1 MGFMV
6 GSEPVLKLRKRV
18 ELRLFVIQSARFRT
32 MKETDF
38 LSGWADLAYSARHMV
53 FEHCADAIALLNP
66 YSDRFGDLNIAACQ
80 LFGYPRQEL
89 LTLPVSKLFGH
100 QLAELIVFSQAV
112 LEKGRGWSDELS
124 CNCKTGERMKLEV
137 TATTLHIKG
146 QQQIILVLREQ
157 RRQRF
162 HQDQA
167 DTERTMRGGLI
178 EWRNIL
184 NLFKETERDNQLL
197 LSAVGD
203 GIYSID
209 SEGLATFVNPAGARM
224 LGWEPADMIGKN
236 IHLIHHHSHA
246 DGTHYPVEDCPIYR
260 AVHDGVVHEGRQEV
274 FWRRDGSCFPV
285 EFTSTPIISSSRLVG
300 AVVVFRDIT
309 ERRTT
314 ELQLKTAL
322 EELQQLKQR
331 LEDQNAYLQEE
342 IQIEHN
348 YREIVGQSEPIL
360 KIVKQID
367 VVAPTDASV
376 LIHGESGTGK
386 ELIARAIHQAS
397 RRSSHPLIRVN
408 CAAIPADLFESE
420 FFGHIRGAFTGAV
433 RDRIGRF
440 ELADGG
446 TLFLDEI
453 GEIPLDLQSKLLRVL
468 QEGQFERVGE
478 ERTRKVDVRIVA
490 ATNRNLRE
498 EVQAKRFREDLYFRL
513 NVFPIQSPALRDRP
527 MDIAPLAMHFIS
539 EVGKRLNLPG
549 RRLRSVDMVRLQR
562 YPWPGNIRELQN
574 VIERALI
581 TAQDNNLNIDLP
593 DDGGSG
599 VSQRQVEVNVTANIL
614 TDEQLRT
621 LEREN
626 TLSALRACQGKLFGK
641 DGAAELLGLK
651 PTTLASRLKRMQID
665 PGQL

>member
-1 MGFMV
+1 MAD
-6 GSEPVLKLRKRV
+6 P
-18 ELRLFVIQSARFRT
+18 
-32 MKETDF
+32 DF

-53 FEHCADAIALLNP
+53 FEHCADAIALLDP
-66 YSDRFGDLNIAACQ
+66 YGDRFGDLNIATCQ
-80 LFGYPRQEL
+80 LLGYPRQEL
-89 LTLPVSKLFGH
+89 LALPVSKLFGH
-100 QLAELIVFSQAV
+100 QLADLIVFSQAV
-112 LEKGRGWSDELS
+112 LDKGRGWTDELS
-124 CNCKTGERMKLEV
+124 CNCKSGERLQLEI
-137 TATTLHIKG
+137 TATTLSIKG
-146 QQQIILVLREQ
+146 QLQIILVLREQ
-157 RRQRF
+157 SRQRY

-178 EWRNIL
+178 EWRTIL

-209 SEGLATFVNPAGARM
+209 SDGLATFVNPAGARM

-236 IHLIHHHSHA
+236 IHRIHHHSHA
-246 DGTHYPVEDCPIYR
+246 DGSHYPVEDCPIYR

-285 EFTSTPIISSSRLVG
+285 EFTSTPVISDGRLVG

-309 ERRTT
+309 ERRST
-314 ELQLKTAL
+314 ELQLQTAL
-322 EELQQLKQR
+322 SELKQLKQR
-331 LEDQNAYLQEE
+331 LEEQNAYLQEE
-342 IQIEHN
+342 IHIEHN

-360 KIVKQID
+360 KIIKQID

-397 RRSSHPLIRVN
+397 RRSQHPLIRVN
-408 CAAIPADLFESE
+408 CAAIPAELFESE

-498 EVQAKRFREDLYFRL
+498 EVQSRRFREDLYFRL

-527 MDIAPLAMHFIS
+527 VDIAPLAMHFIS
-539 EVGKRLNLPG
+539 EIGKRLNLPG
-549 RRLRSVDMVRLQR
+549 RRLRAVDMERLQR
-562 YPWPGNIRELQN
+562 YGWPGNIRELQN

-581 TAQDNNLNIDLP
+581 TAQDNTLSIDLP
-593 DDGGSG
+593 DDAGHGAPARG
-599 VSQRQVEVNVTANIL
+599 IQPEAAIL
-614 TDEQLRT
+614 TDEQLRN
-621 LEREN
+621 LERDN
-626 TLSALRACQGKLFGK
+626 TLAAVRACHGKLFGK
-641 DGAAELLGLK
+641 DGAAQLLGIK
-651 PTTLASRLKRMQID
+651 PTTLASRLKRLGIEV
-665 PGQL
+665 

>member
-1 MGFMV
+1 M
-6 GSEPVLKLRKRV
+6 
-18 ELRLFVIQSARFRT
+18 A
-32 MKETDF
+32 KEEDC
-38 LSGWADLAYSARHMV
+38 LSGWADLAYSSRHMV
-53 FEHCADAIALLNP
+53 FEYCSEAIALLDP
-66 YSDRFGDLNIAACQ
+66 YGDRFGDLNIATCR
-80 LFGYPRQEL
+80 LLGYSRQEL
-89 LTLPVSKLFGH
+89 LELPVSRLFGH
-100 QLAELIVFSQAV
+100 QLADLIVFTQAV
-112 LEKGRGWSDELS
+112 LEKGKGWSEELN
-124 CNCKTGERMKLEV
+124 CVCKTGERIELDI
-137 TATTLHIKG
+137 TATTLSIKG
-146 QQQIILVLREQ
+146 QLQIILVLREQ
-157 RRQRF
+157 SEKRYK
-162 HQDQA
+162 QDQSE
-167 DTERTMRGGLI
+167 TERTMRGGLI

-224 LGWEPADMIGKN
+224 LGWEPQDMIGKN
-236 IHLIHHHSHA
+236 IHRIHHHSHA
-246 DGTHYPVEDCPIYR
+246 DGSHYPVEDCPIYR

-285 EFTSTPIISSSRLVG
+285 EFTSTPVISDGRLVG

-314 ELQLKTAL
+314 ELQLQTAL
-322 EELQQLKQR
+322 EELKQLKQR
-331 LEDQNAYLQEE
+331 LEEQNAYLQEE
-342 IQIEHN
+342 IHIEHN

-360 KIVKQID
+360 KIIKQID
-367 VVAPTDASV
+367 MVAPTDASV

-397 RRSSHPLIRVN
+397 RRSEHPLIRVN
-408 CAAIPADLFESE
+408 CAAIPGELFESE

-433 RDRIGRF
+433 RDRVGRF

-478 ERTRKVDVRIVA
+478 ERLRKVDVRIIA

-513 NVFPIQSPALRDRP
+513 NVFPLQSPALRERP
-527 MDIAPLAMHFIS
+527 MDIAPLAVHFLKQI
-539 EVGKRLNLPG
+539 GKRLNLNG
-549 RRLRSVDMVRLQR
+549 KNLSNSDIERLRR
-562 YPWPGNIRELQN
+562 YSWPGNIRELQN

-581 TAQDNNLNIDLP
+581 TSQDNQLNIDLP
-593 DDGGSG
+593 DDLVQSGGSG
-599 VSQRQVEVNVTANIL
+599 GEKSAVTNIL
-614 TDEQLRT
+614 TESELRT
-621 LEREN
+621 LERDN
-626 TLSALRACQGKLFGK
+626 TLAALRASRGRLFGK
-641 DGAAELLGLK
+641 DGAAQLLGVK
-651 PTTLASRLKRMQID
+651 PTTLASRLKRLNID
-665 PGQL
+665 LDQHRWE

>member
-1 MGFMV
+1 MV

-18 ELRLFVIQSARFRT
+18 QLRLFVMQAARFRT

-53 FEHCADAIALLNP
+53 FEHCADAIALLDP

-285 EFTSTPIISSSRLVG
+285 EFTSTPVISNSRLVG

-498 EVQAKRFREDLYFRL
+498 EVKAKRFREDLYFRL

-651 PTTLASRLKRMQID
+651 PTTLASRLKRLQID